1 MLASLDASG
10 DNHSPM
16 TSADPASSSP
26 VTVPARRSDSHIVDI
41 LIAERAPRLTAS
53 PLWPVVRAGLYPL
66 LGYGQARRMADAIA
80 PLSGQAALDHV
91 SQLLDLKVSS
101 LNLDRL
107 PAEGRCIVVANHPT
121 GIADGIAVYDA
132 IRTRRA
138 DAIYFANADALRVS
152 PRLDE
157 VVIPVEWVV
166 EKRTREKT
174 RATLE
179 AARAAFEAE
188 RCVVLFPAGRLARVG
203 KDGQLTDPDW
213 APTAASLAR
222 KYDAPIVPIHV
233 TGPTSTLFH
242 LFDRFSQEL
251 RDVTLFHELL
261 NKRKKPFRLN
271 VGQPIAPSRL
281 DIDATRATYALKAFT
296 ERVLPTQP
304 DADFA

>member
-1 MLASLDASG
+1 MTATESAPAAIVSL
-10 DNHSPM
+10 
-16 TSADPASSSP
+16 
-26 VTVPARRSDSHIVDI
+26 PARRSGEHIVDV

-53 PLWPVVRAGLYPL
+53 PLWPLIRPGLYSV
-66 LGYGQARRMADAIA
+66 LGYGKARRMADAIA
-80 PLSGQAALDHV
+80 NLSGQAALDHV

-107 PAEGRCIVVANHPT
+107 PATGRCIVVANHPT

-132 IRTRRA
+132 IRKRRS

-152 PRLDE
+152 PRLGE

-174 RATLE
+174 RATLD

-222 KYDAPIVPIHV
+222 KYGAPIVPIHV

-261 NKRKKPFRLN
+261 NKRKKSFRLN
-271 VGQPIAPSRL
+271 VGKPIPPSRL